1 MIYLRGFFLK
11 NGEVINSGYK
21 TYLRLLKYA
30 TPYWFTFILG
40 ALAMLV
46 YALTDTGFAYL
57 IKTLTDNFA
66 GITSGAYIGEWKLNL
81 PIVVIVIFIIRG
93 ISGFFSVYNIGW
105 IGRQVIKALRGEIFA
120 KFLYLPTSFLDHKSN
135 AELLS
140 KVTFNIEQ
148 VAESTSNTITI
159 LIRDTLTILALT
171 AYMVYLS
178 PRLAGVIFLVAPIIA
193 LIVRFLGKL
202 FRRYS
207 ERIQDSMGNVTHL
220 IKETLQN
227 HRIIKIF
234 NGQDYESEKFERVN
248 EGNRKH
254 NMKLFLT
261 KAIGDAV
268 TIFVASLGVA
278 GVVYVATLGEVK
290 DMEIGNFTGFITAM
304 VLLMTPLKRLT
315 NVNAMIQRGIAASA
329 SIFLL
334 IDEENEIDDG
344 EIKRE
349 DLAGKIEFKNVSF
362 SYDKG
367 LINALTDINLTI
379 QPGENIAIVGKS
391 GSGKT
396 TLVNLLPRFYDITE
410 GKLFIDGIAVNDY
423 TLNSLRNNISLVTQE
438 VILFNDTI
446 LNNVAYGSF
455 TEEETLE
462 AISAANMDEF
472 VDKLA
477 EGLQT
482 KVGDEGILLSGG
494 QRQRIAIARALLKDA
509 PILILDE
516 ATSALDTESERYI
529 QNALEKLMQDR
540 TTLVIAHR
548 LSTVEKADRII
559 VLADGEIIESGSHKE
574 LITQEGEYALL
585 HRLQFNDE
593 T

>member
-1 MIYLRGFFLK
+1 MK
-11 NGEVINSGYK
+11 NGEVINTGYK

-207 ERIQDSMGNVTHL
+207 ERIQDSMGNVTQL

>member
-1 MIYLRGFFLK
+1 LTNREAT
-11 NGEVINSGYK
+11 NNGYK

-30 TPYWFTFILG
+30 TPYWSIFILG
-40 ALAMLV
+40 ALAMLI

-66 GITSGAYIGEWKLNL
+66 GTTDGAYIGEWKFNL
-81 PIVVIVIFIIRG
+81 PIAVIIIFIIRG

-105 IGRQVIKALRGEIFA
+105 IGRQVIKALREEVFT

-159 LIRDTLTILALT
+159 LIRDTLTIFALT

-178 PRLAGVIFLVAPIIA
+178 PRLAGVIFLVAPVIA

-207 ERIQDSMGNVTHL
+207 ERIQDSMGDVTHL

-234 NGQDYESEKFERVN
+234 NGQDYESQKFEQVN

-254 NMKLFLT
+254 NMKLFST

-334 IDEENEIDDG
+334 IDEENEVDNG
-344 EIKRE
+344 EVEHLIAHAE
-349 DLAGKIEFKNVSF
+349 GLTGKIEFRNVSF
-362 SYDKG
+362 SYDKKQK
-367 LINALTDINLTI
+367 NALSDIDLTI
-379 QPGENIAIVGKS
+379 QPGETLAIVGKS

-410 GKLFIDGIAVNDY
+410 GKLLIDGIAVDNY
-423 TLNSLRNNISLVTQE
+423 ILNSLRNNISLVTQE

-455 TEEETLE
+455 SEEETLK

-477 EGLQT
+477 EGLLT

-529 QNALEKLMQDR
+529 QNALEKLMQNR

-548 LSTVEKADRII
+548 LSTVEKADRIV
-559 VLADGEIIESGSHKE
+559 VLADGEIVESGSHKE
-574 LITQEGEYALL
+574 LINQDGEYALL
-585 HRLQFNDE
+585 HRLQFNDK

>member
-1 MIYLRGFFLK
+1 LLT
-11 NGEVINSGYK
+11 NGEAINTGYK

-30 TPYWFTFILG
+30 APYWLIFILG
-40 ALAMLV
+40 ALAMLI

-66 GITSGAYIGEWKLNL
+66 GTTDGAYIGEWKFSL
-81 PIVVIVIFIIRG
+81 PIAVIVIFIIRG

-105 IGRQVIKALRGEIFA
+105 IGRQVIKALREEVFR

-178 PRLAGVIFLVAPIIA
+178 PRLAGVIFLVAPVIA

-207 ERIQDSMGNVTHL
+207 ERIQDSMGDVTHL

-234 NGQDYESEKFERVN
+234 NGQDYESEKFSRVN
-248 EGNRKH
+248 VGNRKH
-254 NMKLFLT
+254 NMKLFST

-278 GVVYVATLGEVK
+278 GVVYVATMGEVK

-315 NVNAMIQRGIAASA
+315 NVNAMIQRGIAAAA

-334 IDEENEIDDG
+334 IDEENEVDAG
-344 EIKRE
+344 EKEHLIANTE
-349 DLAGKIEFKNVSF
+349 ALTGKIEFRNVSF

-367 LINALTDINLTI
+367 QKNALSDIDLTI
-379 QPGENIAIVGKS
+379 QPGETVAIVGKS

-410 GKLFIDGIAVNDY
+410 GKLLIDGFAVDDY
-423 TLNSLRNNISLVTQE
+423 TLKSLRNNISLVTQE

-446 LNNVAYGSF
+446 FNNVAYGPFS
-455 TEEETLE
+455 EEEILK

-472 VDKLA
+472 VDKLPD
-477 EGLQT
+477 GLQT
-482 KVGDEGILLSGG
+482 KVGDEGVLLSGG

-509 PILILDE
+509 PILIMDE

-529 QNALEKLMQDR
+529 QNALEKLMQNR

-548 LSTVEKADRII
+548 LSTVEKADRIV
-559 VLADGEIIESGSHKE
+559 VLADGEIVESGSHKE
-574 LITQEGEYALL
+574 LINQDGEYALL
-585 HRLQFNDE
+585 HRLQFNDK

>member
-1 MIYLRGFFLK
+1 MLT
-11 NGEVINSGYK
+11 NGEAINTGYK

-30 TPYWFTFILG
+30 APYWLIFILG
-40 ALAMLV
+40 ALAMLI

-66 GITSGAYIGEWKLNL
+66 GTTDGAYIGEWKFNL
-81 PIVVIVIFIIRG
+81 SIAVIVIFIIRG

-105 IGRQVIKALRGEIFA
+105 IGRQVIKALREEVFT

-178 PRLAGVIFLVAPIIA
+178 PRLAGVIFLVAPVIA

-207 ERIQDSMGNVTHL
+207 ERIQDSMGDVTHL

-234 NGQDYESEKFERVN
+234 NGQDYESKKFERVN

-268 TIFVASLGVA
+268 TIFIASLGVA
-278 GVVYVATLGEVK
+278 GVVYVATMGEVK

-334 IDEENEIDDG
+334 IDEENEVDDG
-344 EIKRE
+344 EKEHLITNT
-349 DLAGKIEFKNVSF
+349 DGLTGKIEFRNVSF
-362 SYDKG
+362 SYDKEQK
-367 LINALTDINLTI
+367 NALSDIDLTI
-379 QPGENIAIVGKS
+379 QPGETVAIVGKS

-410 GKLFIDGIAVNDY
+410 GKLLIDGFAVDDY
-423 TLNSLRNNISLVTQE
+423 TLKSLRNNISLVTQE

-446 LNNVAYGSF
+446 FNNVAYGPFS
-455 TEEETLE
+455 EEEILK

-472 VDKLA
+472 VDKLPD
-477 EGLQT
+477 GLQT

-509 PILILDE
+509 PILIMDE

-529 QNALEKLMQDR
+529 QNALEKLMQNR

-548 LSTVEKADRII
+548 LSTVEKADRIV
-559 VLADGEIIESGSHKE
+559 VLADGEIVESGSHKE
-574 LITQEGEYALL
+574 LINQDGEYALL
-585 HRLQFNDE
+585 HRLQFNDK

>member
-1 MIYLRGFFLK
+1 MTNREAT
-11 NGEVINSGYK
+11 NNGYK

-30 TPYWFTFILG
+30 TPYWSIFILG
-40 ALAMLV
+40 ALAMLI

-66 GITSGAYIGEWKLNL
+66 GTTDGAYIGEWKFNL
-81 PIVVIVIFIIRG
+81 PIAVIIIFIIRG

-105 IGRQVIKALRGEIFA
+105 IGRQVIKALREEVFT

-159 LIRDTLTILALT
+159 LIRDTLTIFALT

-178 PRLAGVIFLVAPIIA
+178 PRLAGVIFLVAPVIA

-207 ERIQDSMGNVTHL
+207 ERIQDSMGDVTHL

-234 NGQDYESEKFERVN
+234 NGQDYESQKFEQVN

-254 NMKLFLT
+254 NMKLFST

-334 IDEENEIDDG
+334 IDEENEVDNG
-344 EIKRE
+344 EVEHLIAHAE
-349 DLAGKIEFKNVSF
+349 GLTGKIEFRNVSF
-362 SYDKG
+362 SYDKKQK
-367 LINALTDINLTI
+367 NALSDIDLTI
-379 QPGENIAIVGKS
+379 QPGETLAIVGKS

-410 GKLFIDGIAVNDY
+410 GKLLIDGIAVDNY
-423 TLNSLRNNISLVTQE
+423 ILNSLRNNISLVTQE

-455 TEEETLE
+455 SEEETLK

-477 EGLQT
+477 EGLLT

-529 QNALEKLMQDR
+529 QNALEKLMQNR

-548 LSTVEKADRII
+548 LSTVEKADRIV
-559 VLADGEIIESGSHKE
+559 VLADGEIVESGSHKE
-574 LITQEGEYALL
+574 LINQDGEYALL
-585 HRLQFNDE
+585 HRLQFNDK

>member
-1 MIYLRGFFLK
+1 M
-11 NGEVINSGYK
+11 
-21 TYLRLLKYA
+21 
-30 TPYWFTFILG
+30 
-40 ALAMLV
+40 
-46 YALTDTGFAYL
+46 
-57 IKTLTDNFA
+57 
-66 GITSGAYIGEWKLNL
+66 
-81 PIVVIVIFIIRG
+81 
-93 ISGFFSVYNIGW
+93 
-105 IGRQVIKALRGEIFA
+105 
-120 KFLYLPTSFLDHKSN
+120 
-135 AELLS
+135 
-140 KVTFNIEQ
+140 
-148 VAESTSNTITI
+148 
-159 LIRDTLTILALT
+159 
-171 AYMVYLS
+171 
-178 PRLAGVIFLVAPIIA
+178 VAPVIA
-193 LIVRFLGKL
+193 LIVRFLGTL

-207 ERIQDSMGNVTHL
+207 ERIQDSMGDVTHL
-220 IKETLQN
+220 IKETLHN

-234 NGQDYESEKFERVN
+234 NGQDYESAKFEQVN

-254 NMKLFLT
+254 NMKLFST

-334 IDEENEIDDG
+334 IDEEDEIDDG
-344 EIKRE
+344 EIEGE
-349 DLAGKIEFKNVSF
+349 DLTGKIEFRKVSF
-362 SYDKG
+362 SYSKEQS
-367 LINALTDINLTI
+367 NALSDIDLTI
-379 QPGENIAIVGKS
+379 QSGETLAIVGKS

-396 TLVNLLPRFYDITE
+396 TLINLLPRFYDITK
-410 GKLFIDGIAVNDY
+410 GKLLIDGVVVDNY
-423 TLNSLRNNISLVTQE
+423 TLISLRNNISLVTQE

-446 LNNVAYGSF
+446 FNNVAYGPF
-455 TEEETLE
+455 TEEQTLK
-462 AISAANMDEF
+462 AISAANMNEF
-472 VDKLA
+472 VDKLPD
-477 EGLQT
+477 GLQT
-482 KVGDEGILLSGG
+482 KVGDQGILLSGG

-529 QNALEKLMQDR
+529 QTALEKLMQDR

-548 LSTVEKADRII
+548 LSTVETADRIV
-559 VLADGEIIESGSHKE
+559 VLSDGEIVESGSHKE
-574 LITQEGEYALL
+574 LIKQNGEYALL

>member
-1 MIYLRGFFLK
+1 MLT
-11 NGEVINSGYK
+11 NGEAINTGYK

-30 TPYWFTFILG
+30 VPYWLIFILG
-40 ALAMLV
+40 ALAMLI

-66 GITSGAYIGEWKLNL
+66 GTTDGAYIGEWKFNL
-81 PIVVIVIFIIRG
+81 PIAVIVIFIIRG

-105 IGRQVIKALRGEIFA
+105 IGRQVIKSLREEVFT

-207 ERIQDSMGNVTHL
+207 ERIQDSMGDVTHL

-254 NMKLFLT
+254 NMKLFST

-278 GVVYVATLGEVK
+278 GVVYVATMGEVK

-315 NVNAMIQRGIAASA
+315 NVNAMIQRGIAAAA

-334 IDEENEIDDG
+334 IDEENEVDDG
-344 EIKRE
+344 EKEHLIANTE
-349 DLAGKIEFKNVSF
+349 ALTGKIEFRNVSF

-367 LINALTDINLTI
+367 QKNALSNIDLTI
-379 QPGENIAIVGKS
+379 QPGETVAIVGKS

-410 GKLFIDGIAVNDY
+410 GKLLIDGFAVDDY
-423 TLNSLRNNISLVTQE
+423 TLKSLRNNISLVTQE

-446 LNNVAYGSF
+446 FNNVAYGPFS
-455 TEEETLE
+455 EEEILK

-472 VDKLA
+472 VDKLPD
-477 EGLQT
+477 GLQT

-509 PILILDE
+509 PILIMDE

-529 QNALEKLMQDR
+529 QNALEKLMQNR

-548 LSTVEKADRII
+548 LSTVEKADRIV
-559 VLADGEIIESGSHKE
+559 VLADGEIVESGSHKE
-574 LITQEGEYALL
+574 LINQDGEYALL
-585 HRLQFNDE
+585 HRLQFNDK

>member
-1 MIYLRGFFLK
+1 LTNREAT
-11 NGEVINSGYK
+11 NNGYK

-30 TPYWFTFILG
+30 TPYGSIFILG
-40 ALAMLV
+40 ALAMLI

-66 GITSGAYIGEWKLNL
+66 GTTDGAYIGEWKFNL
-81 PIVVIVIFIIRG
+81 PIAVIIIFIIRG

-105 IGRQVIKALRGEIFA
+105 IGRQVIKALREEVFT

-159 LIRDTLTILALT
+159 LIRDTLTIFALT

-178 PRLAGVIFLVAPIIA
+178 PRLAGVIFLVAPVIA

-207 ERIQDSMGNVTHL
+207 ERIQDSMGDVTHL

-234 NGQDYESEKFERVN
+234 NGQDYESQKFEQVN

-254 NMKLFLT
+254 NMKLFST

-334 IDEENEIDDG
+334 IDEENEVDNG
-344 EIKRE
+344 EVEHLIAHAE
-349 DLAGKIEFKNVSF
+349 GLTGKIEFRNVSF
-362 SYDKG
+362 SYDKKQK
-367 LINALTDINLTI
+367 NALSDIDLTI
-379 QPGENIAIVGKS
+379 QPGETLAIVGKS

-410 GKLFIDGIAVNDY
+410 GKLLIDGIAVDNY
-423 TLNSLRNNISLVTQE
+423 ILKSLRNNISLVTQE

-455 TEEETLE
+455 SEEETLK

-477 EGLQT
+477 EGLLT

-529 QNALEKLMQDR
+529 QNALEKLMQNR

-548 LSTVEKADRII
+548 LSTVEKADRIV
-559 VLADGEIIESGSHKE
+559 VLADGEIVESGSHKE
-574 LITQEGEYALL
+574 LINQDGEYALL
-585 HRLQFNDE
+585 HRLQFNDK